1 MLEEKESNNIKRI
14 AVWCQRDEDN
24 SAVFIADKQL
34 QQLDIVVK
42 PFKSNY
48 SDSRDILG
56 STITGDGAIC
66 LIIDVLSIIS
76 SKFNTNIISQITN

>member
-1 MLEEKESNNIKRI
+1 MTF
-14 AVWCQRDEDN
+14 D
-24 SAVFIADKQL
+24 
-34 QQLDIVVK
+34 VVK

-66 LIIDVLSIIS
+66 LIIDVLNIIS